1 MASNQPAKCCTE
13 GVRHEGKPTGK
24 MTKIGNG
31 IEAYIATAPADK
43 AHKGTGIVYVPDIFG
58 IWDNSKLMADQF
70 AANGYTTIIPDLFNG
85 DVYPNPPPEG
95 FDIMGWITKGGNGD
109 NPHTPAQVD
118 PIVVEAIKALKE
130 QGITKIGAVGYCFG
144 AKYVIRNY
152 KEGINVGYIAHP
164 SFVEEDELRAIS
176 GPLSIAAAQTD
187 SIFPAKLR
195 HRSEEILIETG
206 KPFQINLFSGVQHG
220 FAVRGDPNNRV
231 VRFAKEQAFY
241 QAVQWFDEHLA

>member
-1 MASNQPAKCCTE
+1 MASNQPAKCCTV
-13 GVRHEGKPTGK
+13 GVRHEGEPTGK
-24 MTKIGNG
+24 MTKIGNS

-43 AHKGTGIVYVPDIFG
+43 QKGGIVYIPDIFG
-58 IWDNSKLMADQF
+58 IWNNSKLMADQF
-70 AANGYTTIIPDLFNG
+70 AANGYTTIIPDVFNG
-85 DVYPNPPPEG
+85 DVFPNPIPEG
-95 FDIMGWITKGGNGD
+95 FNIMEWFEKGTDGN

-118 PIVVEAIKALKE
+118 PIVVETIKALKE

-144 AKYVIRNY
+144 GKYVVRNY
-152 KEGINVGYIAHP
+152 KEGISVGYVAHP
-164 SFVEEDELRAIS
+164 SFVEEDELRAIG

-206 KPFQINLFSGVQHG
+206 KPFQINLFSGVEHG
-220 FAVRGDPNNRV
+220 FAVRGDANNRTV
-231 VRFAKEQAFY
+231 QFAKEQAFY